1 MQITIVGSLNYD
13 LVTISNR
20 LPNAGET
27 MFSQGFETHCGGK
40 GANQALATARLSSKV
55 PDVNVKMYGKVG
67 KDNFGTQ
74 LKNNLEDSGVDV
86 SAIHELDTKSGVAV
100 IFVDQDSGENRI
112 MVYAGANGEWTEAD
126 LTDDLFDTDMLIFQ
140 NEIPI
145 DIVYKAIE
153 KAGSKKPKVVYN
165 PSPVDERGNIPA
177 AVLNSIDFLVV
188 NVTEAT
194 LISGVEINE
203 EASKE
208 EIWKQADQAA
218 DTLFKM
224 GIKEAVVVTLG
235 GNGVIYKTKTDSGH
249 VPSNKVEKIVDTTG
263 AGDTFL
269 GGFSTS
275 IIQGKTVS
283 EAIAFGNKAGG
294 IAVTRRGAAEGIPY
308 DHEL

>member
-55 PDVNVKMYGKVG
+55 PDVSVKMYGKVG
-67 KDNFGTQ
+67 KDNFGTL
-74 LKNNLEDSGVDV
+74 LKNNLRESHVDV
-86 SAIHELDTKSGVAV
+86 SDIQELDAKSGVAV

-126 LTDDLFDTDMLIFQ
+126 LTDELFDTDMLIFQ

-145 DIVYKAIE
+145 DVVYKAIE
-153 KAGSKKPKVVYN
+153 KADSKKVQVVYN
-165 PSPVDERGNIPA
+165 PSPVDERGPIPA
-177 AVLNSIDFLVV
+177 SVLSSIDYLIV

-194 LISGVEINE
+194 LISGVQINE
-203 EASKE
+203 EAPKE
-208 EIWKQADQAA
+208 EIKKQADEAAQA
-218 DTLFKM
+218 LFKM
-224 GIKEAVVVTLG
+224 GIKQAVVVTLG
-235 GNGVIYKTKTDSGH
+235 GNGVIYKTKDDAGH
-249 VPSNKVEKIVDTTG
+249 VPSTKVEKIVDTTG

-269 GGFSTS
+269 GGFATC
-275 IIQGKTVS
+275 IVQGKSVPD
-283 EAIAFGNKAGG
+283 AIAFGSKAGG
-294 IAVTRRGAAEGIPY
+294 VAVTRRGAAEGIPY